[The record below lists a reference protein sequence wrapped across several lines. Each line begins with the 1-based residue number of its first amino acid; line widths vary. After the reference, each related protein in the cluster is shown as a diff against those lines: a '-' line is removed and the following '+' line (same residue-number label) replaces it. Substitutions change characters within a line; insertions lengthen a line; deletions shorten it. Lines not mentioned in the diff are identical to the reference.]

1 MKSVKHS
8 LKINVPVDDAL
19 FHFTPPPGAQE
30 TDDLRPGGFSPI
42 AAQPPTAPEAPPNA
56 VVSNGSV
63 RPQAFVPLLNPVH
76 RVEPARPRVPQ
87 GTSSNGQVELLV
99 TLTPEGKVAG
109 AEALSGPQPLR
120 GPAVDAV
127 AQWTYRP
134 VIREGRPVFAYT
146 SAGVVFIDRSRP
158 IGAGGLNLD
167 PGEQMA
173 AMQRFQALERQFP
186 RSPEQVLADLEQDA
200 GGAEGQARRYALD
213 GLAKAALAAGA
224 LDKAALY
231 SSQMLA
237 AGSSTDWDYGNEI
250 HDGNLVRG
258 LIALRSG
265 NIPGAA
271 HDLIEAGK
279 TPGSP
284 QLNSFGPDMTLAKGL
299 LEAGEKDAVLE
310 YLSLCK
316 KFWKMGEA
324 RIDSWTQTIRAGGT
338 PDFTM
343 NLRMK

>member
-1 MKSVKHS
+1 
-8 LKINVPVDDAL
+8 
-19 FHFTPPPGAQE
+19 
-30 TDDLRPGGFSPI
+30 
-42 AAQPPTAPEAPPNA
+42 
-56 VVSNGSV
+56 
-63 RPQAFVPLLNPVH
+63 
-76 RVEPARPRVPQ
+76 
-87 GTSSNGQVELLV
+87 
-99 TLTPEGKVAG
+99 
-109 AEALSGPQPLR
+109 LS
-120 GPAVDAV
+120 AN
-127 AQWTYRP
+127 
-134 VIREGRPVFAYT
+134 
-146 SAGVVFIDRSRP
+146 S
-158 IGAGGLNLD
+158 
-167 PGEQMA
+167 
-173 AMQRFQALERQFP
+173 P

-200 GGAEGQARRYALD
+200 GGAEGQTRRYALD
-213 GLAKAALAAGA
+213 GLAKAALAVGA

-231 SSQMLA
+231 SSEMLA
-237 AGSSTDWDYGNEI
+237 AGSPTDWDYGNEI

-284 QLNSFGPDMTLAKGL
+284 QLNSFGPAMTLAKGL

-324 RIDSWTQTIRAGGT
+324 RIDSWTETIRAGGT
-338 PDFTM
+338 PDFAM